1 MLLELRALS
10 VHLKIEKMLAK
21 IRSRLVSTKMAQRN
35 TTAAAGLQIEK
46 KAFTHIKITEYSIP
60 IVGFVSR
67 SNPKYGI
74 DLTGESLLRTEK
86 LRAAAVLAA
95 AISPAKYGVLQVLQV
110 LHGMMCSRN
119 FVCKIA
125 AATRSYSVRGIDFA
139 M

>member
-60 IVGFVSR
+60 IVGLLSR

-95 AISPAKYGVLQVLQV
+95 AISPAKYGVLQVL
-110 LHGMMCSRN
+110 HGMMCSRN